1 MNSLKV
7 LILAAGKGTRLRS
20 SLPKVLHALSG
31 KVLIEY
37 VLAAAQSLAP
47 RKICVVVGHEADRVK
62 TQLAQHPLEFV
73 VQDPQLGTGHAVQMA
88 RSFWGNE
95 TGALL
100 LLSGDVPLITSNTLS
115 ALAGH
120 HASSDCS
127 CTMLSTLLPNP
138 TGYGRVLRN
147 AAGEVE
153 RIVEQRDASPRELE
167 IQEVNTGIYCFEMT
181 ALAQVIDELTC
192 TNSQGEYYLTDC
204 IELLKTKG
212 LRVGVVVCEDPREVS
227 GINSRTELAQAEG
240 LLRERKLQQ
249 LMADGVTILD
259 PQSTYVE
266 QDVAVGE
273 DTILYPNVFLEGRT
287 VIGSGCVLYPNVRI
301 SASTLEDNVTVLDSC
316 LISESRVRSGSQI
329 GPFAHLKNHTD
340 IGRQVRIGNF
350 VEIKKSVI
358 GDKSKAAHLS
368 YLGDAEIGRD
378 VNIGAGTITCNYDGV
393 SKHKTTIEDGVFV
406 GSDSQ
411 LIAPVTI
418 KKGAYIAAG
427 STIEQDVPE
436 DALAIARCRQVNKE
450 GWARK
455 KRKSR
460 PKE

>member
-1 MNSLKV
+1 M
-7 LILAAGKGTRLRS
+7 ILAAGKGTRLKSR
-20 SLPKVLHALSG
+20 LPKVLHAISG

-62 TQLAQHPLEFV
+62 AQLAQHPLEFV
-73 VQDPQLGTGHAVQMA
+73 VQDPQLGTGHAVQIA
-88 RSFWGNE
+88 RSFWGKE
-95 TGALL
+95 TGALM
-100 LLSGDVPLITSNTLS
+100 LLSGDVPLITANTLS
-115 ALAGH
+115 ALAER
-120 HASSDCS
+120 HASSGCS
-127 CTMLSTLLPNP
+127 CTLLSTLLPNP

-153 RIVEQRDASPRELE
+153 RIVEQREASPQELE
-167 IQEVNTGIYCFEMT
+167 ILEVNTGIYCFEMT
-181 ALAQVIDELTC
+181 ALAQVVDDLTC
-192 TNSQGEYYLTDC
+192 KNSQGEYYLTDC
-204 IELLKTKG
+204 IGLLKKKQ
-212 LRVGVVVCEDPREVS
+212 LRVGVVVCEDPREVC
-227 GINSRTELAQAEG
+227 GINSRAELAQVEG
-240 LLRERKLQQ
+240 MLRERKLQQ
-249 LMADGVTILD
+249 LMGEGVTILD

-266 QDVAVGE
+266 QDVAVGK
-273 DTILYPNVFLEGRT
+273 DTILYPNIFLEKRT
-287 VIGSGCVLYPNVRI
+287 VIGTGCMIYPNVRI
-301 SASTLEDNVTVLDSC
+301 TASTLEDNVTVLDSC
-316 LISESRVRSGSQI
+316 LISESRVRSESQV

-340 IGRQVRIGNF
+340 IGSQVRIGNF

-368 YLGDAEIGRD
+368 YLGDAEIGSN
-378 VNIGAGTITCNYDGV
+378 VNIGAGAITCNYDGV

-411 LIAPVTI
+411 LIAPVTV

-450 GWARK
+450 GWARQ

-460 PKE
+460 PKR